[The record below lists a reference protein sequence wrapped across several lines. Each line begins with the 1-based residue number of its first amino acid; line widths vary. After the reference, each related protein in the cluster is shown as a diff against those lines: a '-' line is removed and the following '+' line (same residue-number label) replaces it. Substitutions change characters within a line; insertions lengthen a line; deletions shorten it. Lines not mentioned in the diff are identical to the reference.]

1 MSSLNIKKG
10 GFPGVRSSE
19 RFTGSNFRFRF
30 QNCLSAV
37 VAIFSFPFFSI
48 HLGYI
53 FLDLL
58 FDKTLCHKKPTL
70 QPTYRMTE
78 LKQQSVRPY
87 LRILTF

>member
-37 VAIFSFPFFSI
+37 VAIFSFPFFLYPSWLYIPRSI
-48 HLGYI
+48 I
-53 FLDLL
+53 
-58 FDKTLCHKKPTL
+58 
-70 QPTYRMTE
+70 
-78 LKQQSVRPY
+78 
-87 LRILTF
+87 

>member
-37 VAIFSFPFFSI
+37 VAIFSFPFFRYPFWLYIPRSI
-48 HLGYI
+48 I
-53 FLDLL
+53 
-58 FDKTLCHKKPTL
+58 
-70 QPTYRMTE
+70 
-78 LKQQSVRPY
+78 
-87 LRILTF
+87 